1 MPSGFG
7 EPHTIDGGSQN
18 GKTARF
24 KNTPQKAKTKTPPKN
39 KKKTNQ
45 TKKYIYISAVSSA
58 L

>member
-7 EPHTIDGGSQN
+7 DSHTNDGGSQN

-24 KNTPQKAKTKTPPKN
+24 KNTPQKQQQKTN
-39 KKKTNQ
+39 KKKT
-45 TKKYIYISAVSSA
+45 SAVSTA